1 MTDMSD
7 LTYEYKRPNIVF
19 HIYTI
24 NSIIKL
30 YKSSI
35 NQPNKRN
42 NTILDELANCIKNWV
57 DETIFDDFTLVDGEM
72 RNIKGETGSMPVN
85 DILKTDKSIK
95 LYTVNAMNMIRCA
108 FNDELKTTL
117 QQNDRGRKIDDF
129 LNK

>member
-1 MTDMSD
+1 MTDISN
-7 LTYEYKRPNIVF
+7 LTYEQRRAKIVS
-19 HIYTI
+19 HIYTM
-24 NSIIKL
+24 NSHTQL
-30 YKSSI
+30 YTTSMNPPSM
-35 NQPNKRN
+35 PND
-42 NTILDELANCIKNWV
+42 TILDELANCVTHLV
-57 DETIFDDFTLVDGEM
+57 DSPIFDDFTLVDGEM